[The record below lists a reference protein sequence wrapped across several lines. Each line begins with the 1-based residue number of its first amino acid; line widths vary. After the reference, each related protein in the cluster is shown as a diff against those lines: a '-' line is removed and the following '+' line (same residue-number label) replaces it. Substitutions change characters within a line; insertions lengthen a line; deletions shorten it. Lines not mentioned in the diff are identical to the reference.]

1 MNEEIINLVE
11 NSEIA
16 LDFIDI
22 ETDNLPELIDLIN
35 KYTDKYKAY
44 KNSIVIPFVEMKKIY
59 GDNKLIFKPKSDNE
73 YNFIEKDKPNLLLWK
88 FHKILFYKLFEK
100 AVARRKQLQ
109 IQKRKADLKA
119 YLNQQKTCD
128 ICQGKYIIKNKA
140 RHFKTQKHL
149 KCENKIDLKIIE

>member
-1 MNEEIINLVE
+1 MNQEIINLIE

-35 KYTDKYKAY
+35 KYSDKYRGY
-44 KNSIVIPFVEMKKIY
+44 KNGSIGANTELLKIY
-59 GDNKLIFKPKSDNE
+59 GNNKLILKPKSDSE
-73 YNFIEKDKPNLLLWK
+73 YNFIEKDKPNPTLWK

-100 AVARRKQLQ
+100 AVSIRKQLQ

-140 RHFKTQKHL
+140 RHCRTQKHI
-149 KCENKIDLKIIE
+149 KCETA